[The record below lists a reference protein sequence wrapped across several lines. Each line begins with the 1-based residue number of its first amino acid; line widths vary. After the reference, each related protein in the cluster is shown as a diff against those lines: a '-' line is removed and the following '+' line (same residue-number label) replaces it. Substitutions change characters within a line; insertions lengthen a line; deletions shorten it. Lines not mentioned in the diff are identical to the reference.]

1 MHRIGIQTFFCAY
14 FLQISRIFRK
24 LGMPNICRVLPSHEL
39 MPLCGKNALMV
50 HKTWIAAEWHQL
62 INMRHSAG
70 KTQFENTRTT
80 RRNAKKKFQIR
91 VHLSA
96 GVSWAPRADIAR
108 GATGSEGKPNTC
120 LDEHPSVLLLPAGA
134 DPQSTWLRTER
145 IYNITEWD
153 ESPGE
158 GTNTPLGPPMFSM
171 NPQSSG
177 LVQWWAPLEKKTASE
192 DHG

>member
-1 MHRIGIQTFFCAY
+1 MQSVAKPRIDATLRQK
-14 FLQISRIFRK
+14 RIN
-24 LGMPNICRVLPSHEL
+24 GTQNVNCCGVTSITQHAS
-39 MPLCGKNALMV
+39 LC
-50 HKTWIAAEWHQL
+50 
-62 INMRHSAG
+62 G

-158 GTNTPLGPPMFSM
+158 GANTPLGPPMFSM

-177 LVQWWAPLEKKTASE
+177 LFQWWAPLKKE
-192 DHG
+192 